1 MRRRVRRVDRAYAF
15 RRVPV
20 TIARMARLMTSMV
33 LLTTATLPIL
43 GAVAVCSSELD
54 CTLSGECIAGRCV
67 CDKPWSGERCSQLKL
82 KPARLAAPFVWKQR
96 NWPGKNHFTW
106 GAAPFPTKDGRSCFY
121 FTWLTG
127 WDDGNHTKPVP
138 TSDKISG
145 SLGIACA
152 STISGPYSVVTPIA
166 FPFRPGHFDASY
178 NENPVITYSPH
189 DNGYLMAYTTSP
201 ASVSRS
207 TKNWE
212 GNGGLQYIGFA
223 MSKDPMSAQWQR
235 LNRTILYPKPDGF
248 EKNIAINAAVL
259 TYP

>member
-1 MRRRVRRVDRAYAF
+1 VQFDILAA
-15 RRVPV
+15 
-20 TIARMARLMTSMV
+20 TG
-33 LLTTATLPIL
+33 TTAMAQLLELFVPHSLALLAVLALPAQI
-43 GAVAVCSSELD
+43 AACASERD
-54 CTLSGECIAGRCV
+54 CTLSGECVAERCV
-67 CDKPWSGERCSQLKL
+67 CDKPWTGETCSQLKL
-82 KPARLAAPFVWKQR
+82 KPAKLAAPFLWKR
-96 NWPGKNHFTW
+96 PNWPGKNHFTW

-152 STISGPYSVVTPIA
+152 PTIGGPYTVEKPIA

-178 NENPVITYSPH
+178 NENPVITYSHH
-189 DNGYLMAYTTSP
+189 DSAYLMAYTTSP

-223 MSKDPMSAQWQR
+223 MSKDPMSAQWER
-235 LNRTILYPKPDGF
+235 LNHTIMYPKPDGF

>member
-1 MRRRVRRVDRAYAF
+1 MRQALDWRSVLAAEAQARA
-15 RRVPV
+15 
-20 TIARMARLMTSMV
+20 
-33 LLTTATLPIL
+33 
-43 GAVAVCSSELD
+43 
-54 CTLSGECIAGRCV
+54 AGRAV
-67 CDKPWSGERCSQLKL
+67 RVE
-82 KPARLAAPFVWKQR
+82 ATRLAGAKVRTSSTCTHTRKRTRTHTRACGVRCDRVATHAAAIAPHS
-96 NWPGKNHFTW
+96 HFTW

-138 TSDKISG
+138 TSDKLSG
-145 SLGIACA
+145 SLGIAC
-152 STISGPYSVVTPIA
+152 SPTIAGPYTVVEPIA
-166 FPFRPGHFDASY
+166 FPYRPDHFDASY

-189 DNGYLMAYTTSP
+189 EKAYLMAYTTSP
-201 ASVSRS
+201 SSVSRS

-223 MSKDPMSAQWQR
+223 MSKDPMSAEWER

-248 EKNIAINAAVL
+248 EKHIAINAAVL